1 MEVTTER
8 LEDCQV
14 NVIIEMDA
22 AETDKRLR
30 QTARTISR
38 QFNVPGYRRGKAPF
52 AAIVRTFGWEAI
64 QQQAIEDWGQELY
77 EEAIE
82 EIEYEPYQVGEL
94 QDVEWDPFRMTVLL
108 PIPPEVDLGD
118 YRSVRVPYEVDP
130 VTEEQIDEYLAG
142 LQQEHAQW
150 VPVERPAAMGD
161 QVVLDL
167 QAAAGEV
174 EIMNNQEQEMLLE
187 ANVGYPLP
195 GFQEEVVGMS
205 AGDGKTFTLMVPED
219 DDAIDAAGK
228 EATVSVLLHSVKEKD
243 LPPLDDD
250 LALLVG
256 DYDTLDDLKAGAREQ
271 MEVEALQRAEG
282 QYLDAALEAFIE
294 AATNVEYPPQAVDR
308 EAEATLNQ
316 MESNLASSGIQLD
329 TYLGMLGKTR
339 AAYKEEIYPNAEE
352 RLKKRLILA
361 EIAKAENLQI
371 EDDEI
376 EVEIERMIEMMG
388 PQAEEMRDTLESPG
402 GRFMIMD
409 DLMTN
414 KAQERAMQIAK
425 GEAPPLELADADDED
440 GADDTAGTED
450 KGAEPA
456 TDLKAEAGAVEEE
469 AAQTVTAP
477 AEGGD
482 GTAAT
487 AEEPAESEES

>member
-30 QTARTISR
+30 QTARTIAR
-38 QFNVPGYRRGKAPF
+38 QFNVPGYRKGKAPF
-52 AAIVRTFGWEAI
+52 AAIVRTFGRESI

-94 QDVEWDPFRMTVLL
+94 QNVEWDPFRMTVLL

-118 YRSVRVPYEVDP
+118 YRTVRVPYELDP

-167 QAAAGEV
+167 QAMAGEA

-187 ANVGYPLP
+187 AEVPYPLP

-205 AGDGKTFTLMVPED
+205 AGEEKTFALMVPED

-228 EATVSVLLHSVKEKD
+228 EATVEVLLHSVKEKD

-271 MEVEALQRAEG
+271 MEVEALQRAES
-282 QYLDAALEAFIE
+282 QYLDAALDAFVE
-294 AATNVEYPPQAVDR
+294 AATTVEYPPQAVDR
-308 EAEATLNQ
+308 EADAALGQ
-316 MESNLASSGIQLD
+316 MENNLASSGIQLD
-329 TYLGMLGKTR
+329 TYLGMMGKTR
-339 AAYKEEIYPNAEE
+339 EAYKQELYPAAEE
-352 RLKKRLILA
+352 RLKKRLVLG

-376 EVEIERMIEMMG
+376 EAEIERMVEMMG
-388 PQAEEMRDTLESPG
+388 PQAEEMRETLESPG
-402 GRFMIMD
+402 GRFMIAD

-414 KAQERAMQIAK
+414 KAQERAVQIAK
-425 GEAPPLELADADDED
+425 GEAPPLEPPDDGDASDSEEDAD
-440 GADDTAGTED
+440 TED
-450 KGAEPA
+450 AGAGPSS
-456 TDLKAEAGAVEEE
+456 DAEAEEESPNEEGSEESPAPVDVGDVEAVEE
-469 AAQTVTAP
+469 P
-477 AEGGD
+477 EGD
-482 GTAAT
+482 
-487 AEEPAESEES
+487 

>member
-52 AAIVRTFGWEAI
+52 AAIVRTFGREAI

-77 EEAIE
+77 EEAVE

-94 QDVEWDPFRMTVLL
+94 QDVEWDPCRMAVLL

-118 YRSVRVPYEVDP
+118 YRSVRVPYEVEP
-130 VTEEQIDEYLAG
+130 VTEEQIDEYVAG

-161 QVVLDL
+161 QVLLDL

-187 ANVGYPLP
+187 ADVTYPLP
-195 GFQEEVVGMS
+195 GFYEEVVGMS
-205 AGDGKTFTLMVPED
+205 AGDDKTFTLMVPED
-219 DDAIDAAGK
+219 DDAADVAGK
-228 EATVSVLLHSVKEKD
+228 EATVTVLLHSVKEKD
-243 LPPLDDD
+243 LPPVDDD

-271 MEVEALQRAEG
+271 METEALQKAEG
-282 QYLDAALEAFIE
+282 EYLDAALDAFIE
-294 AATNVEYPPQAVDR
+294 SATNVEYPPQAVDR
-308 EAEATLNQ
+308 EADAALSQ
-316 MESNLASSGIQLD
+316 MENNLASSGIQLD
-329 TYLGMLGKTR
+329 TYLGMMGKTR
-339 AAYKEEIYPNAEE
+339 EAYKLELYPAAEE
-352 RLKKRLILA
+352 RLKKRLVLG
-361 EIAKAENLQI
+361 EIAKSENLQTD
-371 EDDEI
+371 DDEI
-376 EVEIERMIEMMG
+376 EAEIERMIAMMG

-425 GEAPPLELADADDED
+425 GEAPPLEVGDTEETGDSQETAEPEDDEGQPSGEAEVEGETAGESIPPVEDGD
-440 GADDTAGTED
+440 GAT
-450 KGAEPA
+450 
-456 TDLKAEAGAVEEE
+456 GAVEE
-469 AAQTVTAP
+469 P
-477 AEGGD
+477 DGDKEG
-482 GTAAT
+482 
-487 AEEPAESEES
+487 

>member
-52 AAIVRTFGWEAI
+52 AAIVRTFGREAI
-64 QQQAIEDWGQELY
+64 QQQAVEDWGQELY

-82 EIEYEPYQVGEL
+82 EIEYQPYQVGEL

-118 YRSVRVPYEVDP
+118 YRSVRVPYEVEP
-130 VTEEQIDEYLAG
+130 VTEEQIDEYLAS

-161 QVVLDL
+161 QVLLDL
-167 QAAAGEV
+167 HASAGEV

-187 ANVGYPLP
+187 ADVTYPLP
-195 GFQEEVVGMS
+195 GFQEEIVGMS
-205 AGDGKTFTLMVPED
+205 AGDDKTFTLMVPED

-228 EATVSVLLHSVKEKD
+228 EATVKVLLHSVKEKD

-256 DYDTLDDLKAGAREQ
+256 DYDTLDDLKTGAREQ
-271 MEVEALQRAEG
+271 MEVEALQRAESL
-282 QYLDAALEAFIE
+282 YLDAALDAFIE
-294 AATNVEYPPQAVDR
+294 AATSVEYPPQAVDR
-308 EAEATLNQ
+308 EADAALSQ

-329 TYLGMLGKTR
+329 TYLGMMGKTR
-339 AAYKEEIYPNAEE
+339 EAYKQELYPAAEE
-352 RLKKRLILA
+352 RLKKRLVLS
-361 EIAKAENLQI
+361 EIVQSESLEI
-371 EDDEI
+371 EDEEI
-376 EVEIERMIEMMG
+376 EAEIERMIEMMG
-388 PQAEEMRDTLESPG
+388 PQAEEMRDTLESPS

-414 KAQERAMQIAK
+414 KAQERAVQIAK
-425 GEAPPLELADADDED
+425 GEAPPLEVGDTVDAGNGEETTGPEAEEGEPSGEVEAEGEEVKDSVPPVDGGDDLP
-440 GADDTAGTED
+440 GT
-450 KGAEPA
+450 
-456 TDLKAEAGAVEEE
+456 VEE
-469 AAQTVTAP
+469 P
-477 AEGGD
+477 NGD
-482 GTAAT
+482 
-487 AEEPAESEES
+487 EES